1 MIMPNMSV
9 EPEMSPLPATMDEGG
24 DSRDLPL
31 LNIPAHDVVQALK
44 AFGRQTVSEALLH
57 PLIVYTNRP
66 LQVDR

>member
-1 MIMPNMSV
+1 MN
-9 EPEMSPLPATMDEGG
+9 EGG